1 MSNAPQ
7 RDTKAAISEA
17 VQNFI
22 TRYRIPLLIVLGT
35 VVVVVVALFVY
46 FEVRDNRAS
55 AAAKQLADLEET
67 YTAWQEAD
75 DDAREQIEEEFIS
88 AFDNLTSRY
97 SGFYAAAR
105 ARFLRGN
112 LHWQQ
117 EEWTEAA
124 TWYTAVADENEES
137 HLASVAL
144 YNAAAAHEE
153 AGGRPA
159 AIEALTRLVESYSED
174 NAAEVPRAL
183 FSLGRLYESQESWSE
198 AADYYRQLTEGYA
211 SSNWTNF
218 ARDRIIWLTS
228 EGLIEEAS

>member
-22 TRYRIPLLIVLGT
+22 TRYRIPILVVLGI
-35 VVVVVVALFVY
+35 VVVVVVSLFVY
-46 FEVRDNRAS
+46 FEIRDNRAS
-55 AAAKQLADLEET
+55 AAADQLATLEET
-67 YTAWQEAD
+67 YSAWQQAGE
-75 DDAREQIEEEFIS
+75 DARPQLEEEFIS
-88 AFDNLTSRY
+88 GVESLTSRY
-97 SGFYAAAR
+97 GTFYAAAR

-117 EEWTEAA
+117 EEWTVAA
-124 TWYTAVADENEES
+124 EWYTAVANEHEES
-137 HLASVAL
+137 HLATVAL

-153 AGGRPA
+153 AGGVPA
-159 AIEALTRLVESYSED
+159 AIETLTRLVSSYSEED
-174 NAAEVPRAL
+174 AAEVPRAL
-183 FSLGRLYESQESWSE
+183 FSLGRLHESQESWSE
-198 AADYYRQLTEGYA
+198 AAEYYRRLTDDYGA
-211 SSNWTNF
+211 SNWTNF